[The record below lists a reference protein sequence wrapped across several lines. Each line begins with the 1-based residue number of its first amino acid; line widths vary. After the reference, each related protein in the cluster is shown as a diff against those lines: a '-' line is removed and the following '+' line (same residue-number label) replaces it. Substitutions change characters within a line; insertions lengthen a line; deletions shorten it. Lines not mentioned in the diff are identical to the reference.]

1 MRFGDLQN
9 ITSILCRRRKGTDNK
24 TKQTP
29 KTNKTS
35 DYEVEK
41 RIEYIYKKKNH
52 YATVYYCENLDQY
65 VILLIKYIYI
75 YMYIK

>member
-1 MRFGDLQN
+1 MNLNAQGKVILPSSIKQWGISLNVRFGDLQN

-41 RIEYIYKKKNH
+41 RIEYI
-52 YATVYYCENLDQY
+52 
-65 VILLIKYIYI
+65 
-75 YMYIK
+75 